1 MVRPT
6 TSPSISLPGLRFLD
20 FRFLSLV
27 LLTGFV
33 KLGFHRGVATGEPF
47 DGEVVGLVVGQ
58 AQVVF
63 GADEGVLDLLE
74 MGNGLVYLVDRG
86 LELLAGEAIVAA
98 EGVFESQELVFK
110 VGDIHALAAGNRK
123 LALVVHRLLGGI
135 HQ

>member
-6 TSPSISLPGLRFLD
+6 TSPSISLHGLRFLD
-20 FRFLSLV
+20 LGFLSLI

-33 KLGFHRGVATGEPF
+33 KLSFHRGVAAGEPF

-63 GADEGVLDLLE
+63 GADKGVLDLLE
-74 MGNGLVYLVDRG
+74 MGNGLVDLIDGG

-98 EGVFESQELVFK
+98 KGVLESQKLVLK
-110 VGDIHALAAGNRK
+110 VGDIHALTAGNRK
-123 LALVVHRLLGGI
+123 LALIVHCLLGGI